1 MSRGNQPESSPTATT
16 TPPGTRRR
24 SRRRAGAA
32 AARETHLEAWRRA
45 RASVLRSTRQDAS
58 KRVRRD
64 GAFPTVRDAIA
75 ALSDPAADPWRP
87 VFEALCCAAKEGS
100 TSAVLQAASRGARQ
114 AAGDVARAGR
124 HAPDP
129 QLAVAAAIAFQ
140 VIGLTPV
147 CLLALPPYRLRA
159 GAKRL

>member
-1 MSRGNQPESSPTATT
+1 MSRGNQAGSSPTATT
-16 TPPGTRRR
+16 TPPGARRR
-24 SRRRAGAA
+24 IRRRAGATA
-32 AARETHLEAWRRA
+32 GRETHLEAWRLARA
-45 RASVLRSTRQDAS
+45 RVLRSTRQDAR

-75 ALSDPAADPWRP
+75 ALSDPAAGPWRP
-87 VFEALCCAAKEGS
+87 PFEALCRAAKQGS
-100 TSAVLQAASRGARQ
+100 TSAVLQAARRGARQ

-129 QLAVAAAIAFQ
+129 QLAIAAATAFQ
-140 VIGLTPV
+140 VIGLRPA
-147 CLLALPPYRLRA
+147 CLLALPPYRLRP